1 MPSCP
6 VLSQSWLRVKRNCGE
21 QFRLGIITCT
31 RVTLLPGSLAPLEL
45 IICLL
50 TYVALLDNFHSTIL
64 ETFTILQSLHRVQCP
79 QLGARVGLWPGQ
91 ESHESQQVSSG
102 LVTMRTVSEPS
113 QNVHSARVF
122 YFCLLAFSQ

>member
-79 QLGARVGLWPGQ
+79 QLGARVGLWLGQ
-91 ESHESQQVSSG
+91 ESHKSHNKSVVWSQCELSTNLCKMFTVLGSSTF
-102 LVTMRTVSEPS
+102 V
-113 QNVHSARVF
+113 
-122 YFCLLAFSQ
+122 Y